1 MWSIEKIDQKFA
13 AFFLFLE
20 DRKSKSEME
29 GLAIAIAIDLNLNCV
44 GDVFNF
50 VNGEK

>member
-1 MWSIEKIDQKFA
+1 MEKIDQKFA

-20 DRKSKSEME
+20 DRKSKSETE
-29 GLAIAIAIDLNLNCV
+29 GLAADLNLNCV
-44 GDVFNF
+44 GDVFDF

>member
-1 MWSIEKIDQKFA
+1 MEKIDQKFA